1 MEVSRVEQ
9 EHAAYE
15 QAKQQREQAQA
26 PTTPCVI
33 AFNIDANHRQM
44 HPWPILA
51 NALRELATEETVS
64 VRRG

>member
-15 QAKQQREQAQA
+15 QAKQQREQA
-26 PTTPCVI
+26 PTSPCVI
-33 AFNIDANHRQM
+33 AVSIEANHRQM
-44 HPWPILA
+44 HPLPILA
-51 NALRELATEETVS
+51 NALRELATQETVS